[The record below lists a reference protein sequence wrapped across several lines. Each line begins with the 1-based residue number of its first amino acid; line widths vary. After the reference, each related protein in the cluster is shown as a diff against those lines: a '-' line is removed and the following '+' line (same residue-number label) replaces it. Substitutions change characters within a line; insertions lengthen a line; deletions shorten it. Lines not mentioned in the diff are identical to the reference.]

1 MSFDFKEFTTD
12 EVKELEGVW
21 VYFDVEETQGV
32 LIARAW
38 NENFM
43 KAFRKFPR
51 GFQTRA
57 RMGTI
62 SKKKD
67 KEVWHK
73 LLADTILLDWKGVSD
88 EGKVLKYDKKVVVEQ
103 LNKYKGLVT
112 FVWEAANEE
121 SLYHEEQEEEDEKNS
136 LASFATA

>member
-1 MSFDFKEFTTD
+1 MGFDFKEFVTD

-21 VYFDVEETQGV
+21 VYFDVEETQGL

-51 GFQTRA
+51 GFQARA

-62 SKKKD
+62 DKKKD

-73 LLADTILLDWKGVSD
+73 LLADTVLLDWKGVSD
-88 EGKVLKYDKKVVVEQ
+88 EGKVLKYDKKIVVEQ
-103 LNKYKGLVT
+103 LNKYKGLVS
-112 FVWEAANEE
+112 FVWESACEE
-121 SLYHEEQEEEDEKNS
+121 SLYHEEQEEDDEKNS
-136 LASFATA
+136 PASSDTA